1 MRSSPYILEISV
13 ETLDAALAAQR
24 GGAHRIELCSD
35 LAQGGLTPATALMR
49 DVREQVTLP
58 IFAMVRPRGGD
69 FVYSGAEFSTMER
82 DVETAKRLGMDGV
95 VLGILK
101 EDGHVDVERTKQLV
115 GLAQPLPVT
124 FHRAFDV
131 SADLRKSLEDV
142 IQTGAARILTSGGA
156 KTAPEGL
163 NALTELVRTA
173 GDRVIIIPG
182 SGITTSSVLGVAE
195 RTHASEFHAGLSTV
209 VRTADG
215 QRNGFEAEVRKLV
228 ELLTTAS

>member
-1 MRSSPYILEISV
+1 VRNPYLLESSV

-49 DVREQVTLP
+49 DVRERVTLP

-69 FVYSGAEFSTMER
+69 FVYSGAEFATMER
-82 DVETAKRLGMDGV
+82 NIETAKQVGMDGV

-101 EDGHVDVERTKQLV
+101 RNGHIDIERTKQLV

-124 FHRAFDV
+124 FHRAFDA

-163 NALTELVRTA
+163 ATLAELVDA
-173 GDRVIIIPG
+173 ACDRIIVVPG
-182 SGITTSSVLGVAE
+182 SGIVASNVLGIAE
-195 RTHASEFHAGLSTV
+195 RTHACEFHAGLSTV